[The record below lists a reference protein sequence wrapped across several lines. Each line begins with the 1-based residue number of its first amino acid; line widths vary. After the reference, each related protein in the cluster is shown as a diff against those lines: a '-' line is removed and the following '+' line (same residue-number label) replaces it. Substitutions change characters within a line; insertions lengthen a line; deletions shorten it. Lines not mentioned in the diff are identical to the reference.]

1 MELNFLN
8 KHYFVIGGLFEDFES
23 NNESLQKQYI
33 LLENNILSI
42 YRKDIISEV
51 IINKNNTFNLVENI
65 ADKINIVIKN
75 ENIAAALVLPNPPE
89 EISESFDDIYDVYAD
104 IAIAAENNGFD
115 LIILDGFISILNL
128 KAALIAVKENTTIP
142 TAVMLSSE
150 KGEEAVKAM
159 VVCSSSLGADI
170 IGFSVN
176 DEYEKLCRTLGE
188 CRIFTKVPFMIY
200 IDKNIS
206 ENNNSKKDMMRIFN
220 EIVEN
225 YGVSVIGINS
235 NYGSE
240 YINALNKSFS
250 AIQNLNFG
258 GISVSS
264 ISTSSRAVNLND
276 YKIVGI
282 PKINSGVF
290 SANEIVSEALR
301 LLNEGAD
308 MFYVSTEKL
317 FIKTEDELKETIET
331 LKIYVDMPLI
341 IDTQDICLAESAMRI
356 YDGKL
361 GLHVN
366 CKDINSIKE
375 LIDLVQRFGAA
386 LFISI
391 SGDNPNESEYN
402 NYRKNYYI
410 AGMMSD
416 IWRLKKHLIYRDL
429 ILGMSVGKKGEYKSL
444 KNIQAILKRIHLNQ
458 NCTSFCNFTDSLSI
472 DNDYYEKYSAF
483 VGYVLD
489 RGCTLFFAE
498 NGILYLKKAIKLY
511 REIFDI

>member
-1 MELNFLN
+1 
-8 KHYFVIGGLFEDFES
+8 
-23 NNESLQKQYI
+23 
-33 LLENNILSI
+33 
-42 YRKDIISEV
+42 
-51 IINKNNTFNLVENI
+51 
-65 ADKINIVIKN
+65 
-75 ENIAAALVLPNPPE
+75 
-89 EISESFDDIYDVYAD
+89 
-104 IAIAAENNGFD
+104 
-115 LIILDGFISILNL
+115 
-128 KAALIAVKENTTIP
+128 
-142 TAVMLSSE
+142 
-150 KGEEAVKAM
+150 
-159 VVCSSSLGADI
+159 
-170 IGFSVN
+170 
-176 DEYEKLCRTLGE
+176 
-188 CRIFTKVPFMIY
+188 
-200 IDKNIS
+200 
-206 ENNNSKKDMMRIFN
+206 
-220 EIVEN
+220 
-225 YGVSVIGINS
+225 
-235 NYGSE
+235 
-240 YINALNKSFS
+240 
-250 AIQNLNFG
+250 
-258 GISVSS
+258 
-264 ISTSSRAVNLND
+264 
-276 YKIVGI
+276 
-282 PKINSGVF
+282 
-290 SANEIVSEALR
+290 
-301 LLNEGAD
+301 